1 MARRGSFRMQLKEYG
16 DVRVNVGMRQY
27 FDGSP
32 AMEITSDEGPVAMMS
47 VYAKDAQLGKNEIL
61 IKSWSENADI
71 YREMIEKRILLPIRA
86 VPTGHVHAWICMLGD
101 IDWDRVEIY

>member
-1 MARRGSFRMQLKEYG
+1 MQLEGYG
-16 DVRVNVGMRQY
+16 DVRVVVGMRQY

-61 IKSWSENADI
+61 IKGWSENKEI
-71 YREMIEKRILLPIRA
+71 FQEMLFKNILLPIRS
-86 VPTGHVHAWICMLGD
+86 VPTGHVEATVCMLGD
-101 IDWDRVEIY
+101 IDWNRVEIY